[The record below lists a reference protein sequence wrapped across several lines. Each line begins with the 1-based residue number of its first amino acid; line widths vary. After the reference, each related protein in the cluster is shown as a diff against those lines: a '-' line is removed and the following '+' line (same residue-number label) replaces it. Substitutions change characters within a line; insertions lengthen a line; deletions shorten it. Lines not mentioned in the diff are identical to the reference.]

1 MKQKRQKS
9 KNPAEYLVLVAIVII
24 VMLAAVSLAV
34 FGAKPGSYE
43 KNAAPVAVQSQT
55 NANPAGAPPSVA
67 APVIATSVPSGN

>member
-9 KNPAEYLVLVAIVII
+9 KNSDEYLVLVAIVII

-43 KNAAPVAVQSQT
+43 KNAPIAVQNQT
-55 NANPAGAPPSVA
+55 NAGLVGAPPSVE
-67 APVIATSVPSGN
+67 APVIAPVPT